1 MPAEGDVDEMTDT
14 AGVIFAGGDPVEPGA
29 LPPLPDRRFV
39 IAADSGLHSATALG
53 VSVDLV
59 VGDLDSAEP
68 AVVAEALE
76 AGASLEQHPADKDAT
91 DLELA
96 LEAAL
101 HRGLRPV
108 VVLGGAGLDRIDH
121 FMGNALLLAAP
132 RFAPLHPE
140 WWVQGAH
147 VVPVHDEATITGRPG
162 DVVTL
167 LAVGGPAVGVTTT
180 GLRWPLAGERLEAG
194 STRGVSNEMTAPAA
208 AVALSEGTL
217 LAVHI
222 GRTP

>member
-1 MPAEGDVDEMTDT
+1 MTDT

-101 HRGLRPV
+101 VRRLSPV
-108 VVLGGAGLDRIDH
+108 LIAGGAGGDRIDH
-121 FMGNALLLAAP
+121 LIGNALVLAHP
-132 RFAPLHPE
+132 RFRPLRPE
-140 WWVQGAH
+140 WWVEGAR
-147 VVPVHDEATITGRPG
+147 VSPVHDRLVVEGGPG
-162 DVVTL
+162 DLVTL
-167 LAVGGPAVGVTTT
+167 LAVGGPAAGVTTE
-180 GLRWPLAGERLEAG
+180 GLRWELDGETLDAG
-194 STRGVSNEMTAPAA
+194 STRGVSNQMTAASA
-208 AVALSEGTL
+208 TISITDGIL
-217 LAVHI
+217 LAVHKE
-222 GRTP
+222 GSP

>member
-1 MPAEGDVDEMTDT
+1 VTRS
-14 AGVIFAGGDPVEPGA
+14 GVIFTGGEPEPGQ
-29 LPPLPDRRFV
+29 LGSRFPDDPFV
-39 IAADSGLHSATALG
+39 IAADSGLHDALRRG
-53 VSVDLV
+53 IRVDLV
-59 VGDLDSAEP
+59 VGDFDSADPE
-68 AVVAEALE
+68 AVRQAVG
-76 AGASLEQHPADKDAT
+76 AGAEVERHPADKDAT

-101 HRGLRPV
+101 RRGLDRV

-121 FMGNALLLAAP
+121 FMGNALLLASP

-147 VVPVHDEATITGRPG
+147 VVPVHDEATVTGGPG

-167 LAVGGPAVGVTTT
+167 LAVGGPATGVVTT
-180 GLRWPLAGERLEAG
+180 GLRWPLRGDRLEPG
-194 STRGVSNEMTAPAA
+194 STRGVSNEMTATAA
-208 AVALSEGTL
+208 TVALSGGAL

>member
-1 MPAEGDVDEMTDT
+1 VTRS
-14 AGVIFAGGDPVEPGA
+14 GVIFTGGEPEPGR
-29 LPPLPDRRFV
+29 LGSRLPDDRFV
-39 IAADSGLHSATALG
+39 IAADSGLHDALRRG
-53 VSVDLV
+53 IHVDLV
-59 VGDLDSAEP
+59 VGDLDSADPE
-68 AVVAEALE
+68 AVRRALANGAEVE
-76 AGASLEQHPADKDAT
+76 RHPADKDAT

-101 HRGLRPV
+101 CRGLDRV

-121 FMGNALLLAAP
+121 FMGNALLLSSP

-147 VVPVHDEATITGRPG
+147 VVPVHDRATITGSPG
-162 DVVTL
+162 DIVTL
-167 LAVGGPAVGVTTT
+167 LAVGGPADGVATT
-180 GLRWPLAGERLEAG
+180 GLRWPLDGERLEPG

-208 AVALSEGTL
+208 TVALSGGTL

>member
-1 MPAEGDVDEMTDT
+1 VTRN
-14 AGVIFAGGDPVEPGA
+14 GVIFTGGEPEPGR
-29 LPPLPDRRFV
+29 LGSRLPDDSFV
-39 IAADSGLHSATALG
+39 IAADSGLHDALRRG
-53 VSVDLV
+53 IHVDLV

-68 AVVAEALE
+68 EAVRRAIDQGAEVE
-76 AGASLEQHPADKDAT
+76 RHPADKDAT

-101 HRGLRPV
+101 RRGLDRV
-108 VVLGGAGLDRIDH
+108 VVLGGAGLDRVDH
-121 FMGNALLLAAP
+121 FMGNALLLASP
-132 RFAPLHPE
+132 RFRALHPE

-147 VVPVHDEATITGRPG
+147 VVPVHDRATIDGSSG

-167 LAVGGPAVGVTTT
+167 LAVGGPAEGVVTT
-180 GLRWPLAGERLEAG
+180 GLRWPLDGDRLEPG

-208 AVALSEGTL
+208 TVALSGGTL
-217 LAVHI
+217 LAVHV